1 MLRINKLNFSSG
13 LNLIPPYYIFDSRL
27 TVKLRGKY
35 AFLRQN
41 KYVGVQLILDPIFAH
56 LPWPHPDADNF
67 FPTLL
72 KSVFSAWKY
81 HGNLNSGLYG
91 YLYDDLDHENKAIKI
106 GFLK

>member
-1 MLRINKLNFSSG
+1 MLFYFAAYNKLTFCS
-13 LNLIPPYYIFDSRL
+13 
-27 TVKLRGKY
+27 TTTTTTKVRGNY

-41 KYVGVQLILDPIFAH
+41 KYVGVQLILDTIFAH
-56 LPWPHPDADNF
+56 LLWPHRDTVAIQKNNSL
-67 FPTLL
+67 PTFM
-72 KSVFSAWKY
+72 KSVFSTWKY